1 LGRNYLVSK
10 HKGNRAMDTATKP
23 SVPKT
28 NFVPHRED
36 PLLSASEAGRLIGRT
51 HTTIFRWI
59 KDGLLEAVR
68 DEKGLNRIRKS
79 ALIKFT
85 GVTAFGRKSPYI
97 WVQEAELPEDYQYLE
112 EYPKIRKM
120 DSITYY
126 PVPFE
131 VETNG

>member
-1 LGRNYLVSK
+1 
-10 HKGNRAMDTATKP
+10 MDTATKTQP
-23 SVPKT
+23 TVTVPKT

-51 HTTIFRWI
+51 HTTIRRWI
-59 KDGLLEAVR
+59 SEGLLESVR

-120 DSITYY
+120 DSVTYY
-126 PVPFE
+126 PVPIE
-131 VETNG
+131 SDATA